1 MADALL
7 NLRNRAFKK
16 DFKEKFLFKVF
27 KHSLL
32 YRMKHYFGKWKHN
45 NERLALAEQINVSF
59 YQIYIF
65 MITYFNTIIV
75 RGRRGC

>member
-16 DFKEKFLFKVF
+16 DFKEKFLYKVF
-27 KHSLL
+27 KHSLQ

-45 NERLALAEQINVSF
+45 NDRMALAE
-59 YQIYIF
+59 
-65 MITYFNTIIV
+65 
-75 RGRRGC
+75 